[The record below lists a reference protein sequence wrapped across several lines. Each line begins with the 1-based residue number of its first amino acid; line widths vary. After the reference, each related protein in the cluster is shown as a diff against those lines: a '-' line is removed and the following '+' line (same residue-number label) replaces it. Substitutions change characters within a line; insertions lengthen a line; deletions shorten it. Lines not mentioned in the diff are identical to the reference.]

1 MNPWSPAPT
10 ALVLLLTACT
20 NPNWK
25 HTAPHNFPPVHEW
38 NAPLET
44 SWINIVDTWRKMTAP
59 PGKIYDPLM
68 RTYQPDFGQL
78 LREEVKQHGQK
89 QNDAETGQASFD
101 QEAPLR

>member
-1 MNPWSPAPT
+1 MRFLLP
-10 ALVLLLTACT
+10 LVLLLTACT

-25 HTAPHNFPPVHEW
+25 HTSPHNFPPAHEW

-44 SWINIVDTWRKMTAP
+44 SWINIVDTWRRITAP

-68 RTYQPDFGQL
+68 RTYQPDLGQL
-78 LREEVKQHGQK
+78 LRKEVKQNERQS
-89 QNDAETGQASFD
+89 ETDETRQGSFD